1 MKLLTQLPAL
11 LVGSAISWS
20 SQAVASSMQRPLG
33 ITTQPTSDGVARP
46 HYRDTLLA
54 LHKALIEIPSVTG
67 DENEVG
73 AYLVDYLTDLGLHA
87 ELQFLP
93 SSSPFAP
100 VGKPRFNVIAW
111 PGKSRARPSPKVLV
125 SSHIDTVP
133 PFIPYSVTPDADLR
147 HAGPDTV
154 IAGRGSVDAKAS
166 VAAQVTALL
175 DLIQSGVLTSEEA
188 EDVLLLFVVGEE
200 NDGAG
205 MRWFS
210 NSLQALDPVPRFDA
224 AIFGEPTEGRLAC
237 GHKGFLG
244 CTITAHGRAGHSG
257 YPWLGK
263 SANEVLMRG
272 LVKVLDTDL
281 GTSERLGSTT
291 VNVGRLDGGVALNVI
306 PETAEAKIAAR
317 IAIGPQET
325 GAQVVKDR
333 IWDVLKS
340 VDDEEGTWEMDCIN
354 GYGAI
359 LCDCDVEGESFS
371 YVIPVDLKHV

>member
-1 MKLLTQLPAL
+1 MRLLNQLPAL
-11 LVGSAISWS
+11 L
-20 SQAVASSMQRPLG
+20 ASSLSSHALAGSLQQPLG
-33 ITTQPTSDGVARP
+33 NSQQSTLASAHGDHP

-67 DENEVG
+67 DENEV
-73 AYLVDYLTDLGLHA
+73 AMYLVDYLTDLGLQA

-93 SSSPFAP
+93 SPAASAR
-100 VGKPRFNVIAW
+100 PRFNVLAW
-111 PGKSRARPSPKVLV
+111 PGTSRARPTPRVLV

-133 PFIPYSVTPDADLR
+133 PYIPYSATPEGT
-147 HAGPDTV
+147 AGPDTV

-175 DLIQSGVLTSEEA
+175 DLIQAGELA
-188 EDVLLLFVVGEE
+188 PDGAARDVLLLFVVGEE
-200 NDGAG
+200 DDGAG
-205 MRWFS
+205 MRHFS
-210 NSLQALDPVPRFDA
+210 DSLEALDPVPRFDA

-244 CTITAHGRAGHSG
+244 CTVKAHGRTGHSG

-281 GTSERLGSTT
+281 GTSERLGNTT
-291 VNVGRLDGGVALNVI
+291 VNVGRIDGGVALNVI
-306 PETAEAKIAAR
+306 PEQSQARMAVR

-325 GAQVVKDR
+325 GAQVVKDW
-333 IWDVLKS
+333 IWDALQS
-340 VDDEEGTWEMDCIN
+340 VDSEEGTWEMDCIN

-359 LCDCDVEGESFS
+359 LCDCDVEGEFLATTISSNS
-371 YVIPVDLKHV
+371 YLHFEAPCH